1 MLVDNLRFERVTSK
15 LKYISLW
22 GLLLSSL
29 TACQPPLISI
39 EQISD
44 SKVGKTVYLT
54 GKVIHLAPL
63 IDNAAYQLEDTTGKI
78 WVITSQSSPQI
89 GQALT
94 IKGKIAYQSL
104 PFAGQDFGDFYI
116 VELEQSDTLIN
127 DNQSSVK

>member
-1 MLVDNLRFERVTSK
+1 MLVDNLRFESVSSK

-22 GLLLSSL
+22 GILLSSL

-54 GKVIHLAPL
+54 GKVVHLAPL
-63 IDNAAYQLEDTTGKI
+63 IDNAAYQIEDTTGKI
-78 WVITSQSSPQI
+78 WVITSQSPPQI
-89 GQALT
+89 GQAIS

-104 PFAGQDFGDFYI
+104 AFAEQDFGDFYI
-116 VELEQSDTLIN
+116 VELEQSDIEIN
-127 DNQSSVK
+127 DKQSSVK